1 MEKKINA
8 KTNKGYSLIELLITI
23 TIIVIAASAVIP
35 VLTFVTQ
42 ANSNNKIRS
51 TANSI
56 ATSIFEEIN
65 SMKYEDIGVP
75 SGSPAG
81 TVITPREVTV
91 DGVTYKVDIQ
101 ISWGSATNLGE
112 GRKVNPVAFK
122 NIRVIVKAMGA
133 FTGTED
139 TFDKMY
145 SIVAK
150 EGHQS
155 ILNKGNIL
163 VQIKDSNNAS
173 LSSLSLNIKA
183 QGPKTY
189 NILAEEGQVI
199 FGEIDLGTYS
209 VSVPVPAEY
218 AVPQNETVESGSAI
232 RKNIIIDSWNV
243 KNIYFYMDKLEKY
256 SNLNIK
262 IIDEEGNILPQ
273 TGKIEMKWVMDDT
286 ESTVFSDRSFTNGTI
301 TSNTIGRLW
310 PLGIYNIIITYPPA
324 EGIPQYNMAE
334 AIDKPIIK
342 ETDAEWDGTFST
354 AGETINLL
362 IRKES
367 KPIVPTRDAFSRI
380 EAESYDE
387 YSGNYIRESGDGGE
401 IIRGMRGT
409 NYTVYKNVDFDSG
422 AFRFIARAAGRDNM
436 TVTLKVDGYDNSGTT
451 IGTLNFNR
459 TSRYNDSTYQEQ
471 SCWVNGITGVHDL
484 YIIYSGNFR
493 FNWFTFKR
501 ADDNF
506 NDNTISSA
514 WTFKNG
520 TWVENDGVLK
530 QTSSDRQDPKKAI
543 LSNAG
548 YNQNTNYTI
557 MAKVMVESGKWSN
570 SDEARAGVGLFTNT
584 DTGYGYNLL
593 FHNTR
598 NTVQFLDDA
607 RGWSDEFTY
616 SWTEN
621 KWYWFKLKSE
631 GRQLYGKIWED
642 GSTEPDDWLFQYTFP
657 NTSKFRP
664 QRTGYPS
671 LNGGSGNCQVW
682 FDDVSVIEE

>member
-183 QGPKTY
+183 QGSKTY

-262 IIDEEGNILPQ
+262 IIDEEGNKLPQ

-301 TSNTIGRLW
+301 RSNTIGRLW

-334 AIDKPIIK
+334 AIDKPIIE
-342 ETDAEWDGTFST
+342 ETGAEWDGTFST

-362 IRKES
+362 IS
-367 KPIVPTRDAFSRI
+367 KPSIPTRDAFSRI

-387 YSGNYIRESGDGGE
+387 YSGNYTRESGDGGE

-409 NYTVYKNVDFDSG
+409 NYTVYKNVDFDTG
-422 AFRFIARAAGRDNM
+422 AFRFIARAAGRNNR

-451 IGTLNFNR
+451 IGTLNFNNTGSNSNYLER
-459 TSRYNDSTYQEQ
+459 
-471 SCWVNGITGVHDL
+471 SCWVNGVTGVHDL
-484 YIIYSGNFR
+484 YIIYSGDFR

-501 ADDNF
+501 VYDDF
-506 NDNTISSA
+506 NDASISDA
-514 WTFKNG
+514 WTLYDG
-520 TWVENDGVLK
+520 TWREENGVLK
-530 QTSSDRQDPKKAI
+530 QISTNLQDPKKAI
-543 LSNAG
+543 LSNG
-548 YNQNTNYTI
+548 GFTETENYTLT
-557 MAKVMVESGKWSN
+557 AKVLVDQWTN
-570 SDEARAGVGLFTNT
+570 SDQARAGVSLFSNPSN
-584 DTGYGYNLL
+584 GCGYNLL
-593 FHNTR
+593 FHNDK
-598 NTVQFLDDA
+598 NTVQFLDDL
-607 RGWSDEFTY
+607 RGWSSNYAFT
-616 SWTEN
+616 WVQDQ
-621 KWYWFKLKSE
+621 WYWFKLKCE
-631 GRQLYGKIWED
+631 GRKLYGKIWRD
-642 GSTEPDDWLFQYTFP
+642 GSSEPADWLFEHTF
-657 NTSKFRP
+657 TFTP
-664 QRTGYPS
+664 QRTGYPA

-682 FDDVSVIEE
+682 FDDVSVSID

>member
-1 MEKKINA
+1 MEKKITA

-81 TVITPREVTV
+81 TVITPREVPV

-112 GRKVNPVAFK
+112 GKKVNPVAFK

-139 TFDKMY
+139 TIDKMY

-183 QGPKTY
+183 EGPKTY
-189 NILAEEGQVI
+189 NILTEGGQVI

-209 VSVPVPAEY
+209 VSVPVPDVY
-218 AVPQNETVESGSAI
+218 AVPQSETVESGSAI

-262 IIDEEGNILPQ
+262 IVDEEGNPLPQ
-273 TGKIEMKWVMDDT
+273 SGKIEMKWILDDT
-286 ESTVFSDRSFTNGTI
+286 ENTVFSDRSFTNGTI
-301 TSNTIGRLW
+301 TSDTIGKLW
-310 PLGIYNIIITYPPA
+310 PLGKYNIIITYPPA
-324 EGIPQYNMAE
+324 DGIPQYNMAE
-334 AIDKPIIK
+334 SIDKPII
-342 ETDAEWDGTFST
+342 EGTGDEWDGTFAV

-362 IRKES
+362 IRRES
-367 KPIVPTRDAFSRI
+367 KPVVPTRDAFSRI

-387 YSGNYIRESGDGGE
+387 YSGYYTRESGDGGE
-401 IIRGMRGT
+401 IIRGMNGN
-409 NYTVYKNVDFDSG
+409 NYTVYKNVDFDTG
-422 AFRFIARAAGRDNM
+422 AFRFIARAAGRNNR
-436 TVTLKVDGYDNSGTT
+436 TVTLKVDDYDNSGTT
-451 IGTLNFNR
+451 IGTLNFNNTGSNSNYLER
-459 TSRYNDSTYQEQ
+459 
-471 SCWVNGITGVHDL
+471 SCWVNGVTGVHDL

-501 ADDNF
+501 VYDDF
-506 NDNTISSA
+506 NDASISDA
-514 WTFKNG
+514 WTLYDG
-520 TWVENDGVLK
+520 TWREENGVLK
-530 QTSSDRQDPKKAI
+530 QISTNLQDPKKAI
-543 LSNAG
+543 LSNG
-548 YNQNTNYTI
+548 GFTETENYTLT
-557 MAKVMVESGKWSN
+557 AKVYVDQWTN
-570 SDEARAGVGLFTNT
+570 SDQARAGVSLFSNPSN
-584 DTGYGYNLL
+584 GCGYNLL
-593 FHNTR
+593 FHNDK
-598 NTVQFLDDA
+598 NTVQFLDDL
-607 RGWSDEFTY
+607 RGWSGNFTY

-621 KWYWFKLKSE
+621 KWYCFKLKSE
-631 GRQLYGKIWED
+631 GSKLYGKIWED
-642 GSTEPDDWLFQYTFP
+642 GFAEPVNWLFEHTF
-657 NTSKFRP
+657 TFTP
-664 QRTGYPS
+664 QRTGYPA

-682 FDDVSVIEE
+682 FDDVSVSID